1 MNNLEKLKQIM
12 MNNWKLKL
20 LAVVL
25 AVLVVYEIREAT
37 SFEIPYDLPIKAEV
51 GEGIA
56 ILDQPKTIRVLF
68 RGSQEDLRRLSQ
80 NEITIVIKPKATDP
94 AGSEKITIKSGDIR
108 GAPGI
113 RVMKIEPRVVTISFD
128 REIEKDLAI
137 TKPQIIGTPLI
148 GKVELDYQ
156 PRTVKIRG
164 SNLRLRNK
172 EEIGTE
178 PVDVDGRVESF
189 SKTLR
194 VLPPRDTQV
203 SLIEPAEI
211 TVNVNIV
218 TESITREWK
227 NVKVCG
233 IVPPGFNSE
242 ICFSPAS
249 VNVALKGSL
258 EEIDNIASNPVVAFV
273 DCNGMVAGVVTTLP
287 VQVHIP
293 AGTDIKAVVEPQT
306 VRAEVSSR

>member
-1 MNNLEKLKQIM
+1 MYSAEKLRNIV

-20 LAVVL
+20 LAVIL

-37 SFEIPYDLPIKAEV
+37 SFEVPYDIPIKAEV

-80 NEITIVIKPKATDP
+80 NEIMIVIKPKATDP
-94 AGSEKITIKSGDIR
+94 AGSERIAIKSSDIQ
-108 GAPGI
+108 GAPGV
-113 RVMKIEPRVVTISFD
+113 RVVKMEPRVVTISFD
-128 REIEKDLAI
+128 REIEKNLAI
-137 TKPQIIGTPLI
+137 AKPQIIGTPLI

-164 SNLRLRNK
+164 SNLRLQNK

-189 SKTLR
+189 SKTVR

-203 SLIEPAEI
+203 STIEPAEI

-218 TESITREWK
+218 TESITREWTS
-227 NVKVCG
+227 VKVCG
-233 IVPPGFNSE
+233 IVAPGFNDK
-242 ICFSPAS
+242 ICFTPAN
-249 VNVALKGSL
+249 VNVTLKGSL

-273 DCNGMVAGVVTTLP
+273 DCSGLVSGVVTTLP

-293 AGTDIKAVVEPQT
+293 ADMDIRAAVEPQA
-306 VRAEVSSR
+306 VKVEIGGR